1 MAGSAVGE
9 FARHYKHVDQ
19 RAVAPHR
26 HLDAASDRVLDHQLL
41 DRGRG
46 DDVVAV
52 DADHD
57 VAATK
62 GLSFTTLAICSPV
75 AVPNRAAS
83 AGATGTCA
91 PAMPNQARR
100 TRPVLISDAMILWV
114 ESLTGTAS
122 PRPTP
127 ATAVL
132 TPTIRPRPSASAP
145 PLFPG
150 LGAASV
156 WITSSTTRPDFV
168 GNDRPSPDTMPAVT
182 LPARPSG
189 LPTAT
194 TSWPTRR
201 SSARPIATGAGT
213 APRALSTA
221 RSDSTSR
228 PTTSTLTVVPSVNAA
243 SALLTPATTW
253 ALVSR

>member
-1 MAGSAVGE
+1 LTTMSPRRRRASA
-9 FARHYKHVDQ
+9 A
-19 RAVAPHR
+19 
-26 HLDAASDRVLDHQLL
+26 
-41 DRGRG
+41 
-46 DDVVAV
+46 
-52 DADHD
+52 
-57 VAATK
+57 

-75 AVPNRAAS
+75 AVPHRAAS

-145 PLFPG
+145 PLLPG
-150 LGAASV
+150 LSAASV
-156 WITSSTTRPDFV
+156 WTTSSTTRPDFV

-189 LPTAT
+189 MPTAT

-201 SSARPIATGAGT
+201 PPAGPTPTGAVLAACHRDGGGH
-213 APRALSTA
+213 RIVRLED
-221 RSDSTSR
+221 RQ
-228 PTTSTLTVVPSVNAA
+228 VPQHVAA
-243 SALLTPATTW
+243 DDVDLHGGPVGERRFGAAG
-253 ALVSR
+253 AG